1 MSLPA
6 AREELEKYLL
16 SWVSSQITQ
25 GLDILKRE
33 RSYNEI
39 AEAIQYLNGEQFPLR
54 SRAISRVVDNRLRKI
69 ALETVSALTDVRP
82 IWNYNTYNEK
92 YKDQSLI
99 LNKLARGWWKN
110 AAADRRL
117 QSTLTFACAGGSGY
131 AALNWNPALPGGGD
145 MELLPFDP
153 RDVIPIEPVYSDSLQ
168 DWRGVI
174 LRQKVPV
181 TTLRN
186 RFPSK
191 AHLIQGGTA
200 SPFGPKTRDQSQT
213 GMYSVTSPMWNM
225 VSKGADRLLDSGPDG
240 VDLLYIYIKDDSFNT
255 GADCVVMGDP
265 GTNWS
270 YNVYPIGYRMPD
282 GHLVNETEAKLYP
295 RGRLIICTPD
305 VILKDGPNP
314 YWHGLFP
321 VVRFTLDP
329 LPWSLLGGSMI
340 GDLIPLQNALN
351 EGLRG
356 LEDGMA
362 QWIRRGVKAD
372 SKSITRTNLDAI
384 DTRKSGMKVLVN
396 PSMGE
401 GFELLEGPKFPEWY
415 MSMIEFLKAEM
426 DEISG
431 VRGLQQLAQLKQ
443 MPSADSM
450 EKYMDALSPL
460 LRIRARSI
468 EVSLGELAEML
479 KVGFF
484 QYYDTSRR
492 MQILG
497 PDGVSLED
505 FDYDPGSLVPAQV
518 GQMGPNSTRQ
528 ERAGQ
533 HHRNFTFSVAPNSF
547 LNVSHTTQK
556 MFVLQLLRSNLMD
569 PWTAWDAFDLANVGQ
584 APAETIP
591 ERMIA
596 ARRLGLQQGPTPE
609 MVQMQQ
615 AAMMA
620 QLGQQAAMAGM
631 MGQGGGQGGPP
642 GGGAPPSGGQQ
653 GQATEAPPTNGTG
666 PQGGRPPSGGKPP
679 TFQMKDGGSR
689 TITSESGS

>member
-6 AREELEKYLL
+6 AREDLERYILG
-16 SWVSSQITQ
+16 WVQKKVGD
-25 GLDILKRE
+25 GLTILQRE
-33 RSYNEI
+33 RAYNEI
-39 AEAIQYLNGEQFPLR
+39 GEAIKFVNGEQLPMR
-54 SRAISRVVDNRLRKI
+54 SNSISKIVDNRLRKI
-69 ALETVSALTDVRP
+69 GLETVSALTDVRP
-82 IWNYNTYNEK
+82 IWNYDTYNEK

-110 AAADRRL
+110 SKADRPL
-117 QSTLTFACAGGSGY
+117 QSALLFSGVGGTGYGALT
-131 AALNWNPALPGGGD
+131 WNPDLPGGGD
-145 MELLPFDP
+145 MELIPFDP

-168 DWRGVI
+168 DWTGVI
-174 LRQKVPV
+174 LRQQLPISL
-181 TTLRN
+181 LRD
-186 RFPSK
+186 RYPSK
-191 AHLIQGGTA
+191 AYKITESKGSWFGSKQIDTGGG
-200 SPFGPKTRDQSQT
+200 SMS
-213 GMYSVTSPMWNM
+213 SITSPAW
-225 VSKGADRLLDSGPDG
+225 SLLQKGPERMGGNSLGG
-240 VDLLYIYIKDDSFNT
+240 VDVMYVYVKDNSINT

-265 GTNWS
+265 GTNWA
-270 YNVYPIGYRMPD
+270 YNVYPVGYRKPD
-282 GHLVNETEAKLYP
+282 GSLTTEQEAKLYP
-295 RGRLIICTPD
+295 RGRLVICTPEA
-305 VILKDGPNP
+305 VLADGPNP

-321 VVRFTLDP
+321 VIRFTLDP

-362 QWIRRGVKAD
+362 QWTRRGIIAD
-372 SKSITRTNLDAI
+372 SKTLSRTNLDAI
-384 DTRKSGMKVLVN
+384 DTRKSGLKVMIN

-401 GFELLEGPKFPEWY
+401 GFKVVDGPEFPQWY
-415 MSMIEFLKAEM
+415 MTMIEFFKSEM

-450 EKYMDALSPL
+450 EKFMDALSPL

-484 QYYDTSRR
+484 QYYDTGRR

-497 PDGVSLED
+497 PDGISLED
-505 FDYDPGSLVPAQV
+505 FDYDPGSLVPHDV
-518 GQMGPNSTRQ
+518 PGDTRQ
-528 ERAGQ
+528 ERASN

-556 MFVLQLLRSNLMD
+556 MFILQLLRSNLMD
-569 PWTAWDAFDLANVGQ
+569 PWTAWDSFDLPNVGQ

-596 ARRLGLQQGPTPE
+596 ARKLGLQPGPTPE
-609 MVQMQQ
+609 MVQLQQ

-620 QLGQQAAMAGM
+620 QLAQQAGMGAM
-631 MGQGGGQGGPP
+631 GGVSP
-642 GGGAPPSGGQQ
+642 GGMGSVQGPQPMQESGAAPPISG
-653 GQATEAPPTNGTG
+653 TT
-666 PQGGRPPSGGKPP
+666 PQGGRPPSGNAPP
-679 TFQMKDGGSR
+679 VFKQKDGGTRGTVTESR
-689 TITSESGS
+689 